1 MGLMR
6 MPVRLVV
13 ACRYRKQEKS
23 INCAL
28 WYTSMFQKIEV
39 NTMACRVGITTRPEE
54 RKSEWEREYR
64 NFRNWK
70 IIGPFEDRKR
80 AQQVETNVAKTHGCE
95 AHPGGRDP
103 DSTNGPWSVYQF
115 EYDERIESFTESF
128 LNKFK
133 PL

>member
-1 MGLMR
+1 
-6 MPVRLVV
+6 
-13 ACRYRKQEKS
+13 
-23 INCAL
+23 
-28 WYTSMFQKIEV
+28 
-39 NTMACRVGITTRPEE
+39 MACRVGITTRPEE

-133 PL
+133 PLQASVRPEIVKFPGFVKYTRMFWAIMHELKS